1 MKDRNKT
8 KDQLIKE
15 LIELRQRNTK
25 LERSEIES
33 SLSEVFNALEK
44 ISLGDPTVRI
54 EETSEIEFIGK
65 LKHMVNLTAENV
77 GEIVYLSHEF
87 AMVFAELFD
96 VMHKVS
102 KGNLNARVSG
112 SSQIEL
118 LESLK
123 RVTNDMIES
132 ISRENIERR
141 KAEEEIRNTL
151 SLLKATIEST
161 ADGILVINSQGKIVS
176 FNQKFIEMW
185 HIPHQIMEAGDDEQ
199 ALSFVLDQL
208 KNPERFLKKVKEL
221 YSNPESESYD
231 ELEFNDGRV
240 SERYSQPQRIG
251 ESVVGRVWSFRDVT
265 DRKRAEEALLI
276 SEEKYRLVVENAND
290 AIFIVQDGMIKFPNR
305 RTMALSGYTEQE
317 LTSVPF
323 SHFLHADDK
332 DMVMDIHRKRL
343 QGEDVP
349 PAYSFRIII
358 KREK

>member
-1 MKDRNKT
+1 MKDGNKT

-65 LKHMVNLTAENV
+65 LKHMVNLTAENI

-185 HIPHQIMEAGDDEQ
+185 HIPRQIIEAGDDEQ

-276 SEEKYRLVVENAND
+276 SEEKYRLVVENASD
-290 AIFIVQDGMIKFPNR
+290 AIFIVQDEMIKFPNPQS
-305 RTMALSGYTEQE
+305 MALLGYTEKE
-317 LTSVPF
+317 LTGVHF

-332 DMVMDIHRKRL
+332 DMVMDKLRRRL

-349 PAYSFRIII
+349 SVYSFRIIQ
-358 KREK
+358 